1 MSDVDCTVIY
11 TEASNI
17 VSLRADSRL
26 TVAEVKKQAVIEMEK
41 HMAEVVPGLELEPT
55 HTDFFP
61 GRSSSEP
68 APALSR

>member
-26 TVAEVKKQAVIEMEK
+26 TVKKQAVIEMEK